1 MAMFDRV
8 LTRSPFAEVVSAALD
23 EARHRGDRRIGTEH
37 LLLGLLRD
45 PGSDPGST
53 PARALGV
60 DLTTARAALDDLE
73 LAALRSIGIDPGRI
87 RGLAGLPRRHPPLT
101 VAALTSGGRAAV
113 RRAVDA
119 TTVRTRDTA
128 PRHLLLA
135 LLDRTRPDPVAT
147 LIAQLGIDPAAVRER
162 LAPG

>member
-37 LLLGLLRD
+37 LLLGLLR
-45 PGSDPGST
+45 DPGST